1 MQEDAKTTNFA
12 LLRMRKAHEAG
23 RGVRL
28 SHGELH
34 AFSVE
39 ILGQWWSG
47 VNEDGSS
54 VNDDDHVDLW
64 SGEKDD

>member
-1 MQEDAKTTNFA
+1 MFDAKVTNAA

-28 SHGELH
+28 TADELD

-39 ILGQWWSG
+39 NLGAWWASI
-47 VNEDGSS
+47 
-54 VNDDDHVDLW
+54 DDDGNN
-64 SGEKDD
+64 SEETSK

>member
-1 MQEDAKTTNFA
+1 MSENVTNLA

-28 SHGELH
+28 SHDELH

-39 ILGQWWSG
+39 LLGQWWLAIRP
-47 VNEDGSS
+47 DGT
-54 VNDDDHVDLW
+54 NI
-64 SGEKDD
+64 EKDIK